1 MATSSFYQS
10 SGSTPAVENTI
21 SEQVEIAQT
30 SAATASAAAT
40 TATTS
45 ANTASA
51 ALTSFQTYY
60 LGAFAVAPTTSQP
73 GAQYFDTV
81 SNQLKIWNGSQ
92 YEIANTSSNISNSD
106 DISEGSTNQYYTN
119 ERVDDRVNGLLV
131 AGSNVTLAYDDAAN
145 TLTINSSLASG
156 ADSFLGM
163 TDTPSS

>member
-40 TATTS
+40 TATAS
-45 ANTASA
+45 ANTASS

-92 YEIANTSSNISNSD
+92 YEIANTSSNISNSL
-106 DISEGSTNQYYTN
+106 STC
-119 ERVDDRVNGLLV
+119 
-131 AGSNVTLAYDDAAN
+131 ASASNTTFA
-145 TLTINSSLASG
+145 SS
-156 ADSFLGM
+156 
-163 TDTPSS
+163 T